1 MTSESL
7 LQSPLFNGPLFNG
20 MDAAAIDRQYNFRKL
35 VPEHPDYF
43 ARWEAQ
49 SAATRERLRGNLDI
63 PVGPHPRQT
72 VDVFPAGDG
81 APLLVFIHGGY
92 WRSLSKAM
100 HSFIAEPFVA
110 RGVTVAMIGYG
121 LCPDVTMDD
130 LIGHAQTGLDWIID
144 HAADPGP
151 SGFGAD
157 PRRLVLAGHSA
168 GGHLA
173 TTLLSRNP
181 DRALGAVSISGIYD
195 LEPLRH
201 FEVNDQLRLDA
212 DAARRLSPVH
222 TVPAPAP
229 LLVLALGS
237 NETDEMHRQQA
248 DQARAWAAAGNA
260 IQEFVEPG
268 ANHFSVVDRFAD
280 PDGALFRATMAMLR
294 GTAG

>member
-1 MTSESL
+1 MTSESPL
-7 LQSPLFNGPLFNG
+7 RSPLFNGPLFNG

-49 SAATRERLRGNLDI
+49 SAAARERLGGTYDI

-81 APLLVFIHGGY
+81 TPLLVFIHGGY
-92 WRSLSKAM
+92 WRALSKAM
-100 HSFIAEPFVA
+100 HSFVAEPFVA
-110 RGVTVAMIGYG
+110 RGVAVAMIGYG
-121 LCPDVTMDD
+121 LCPDVTMDA

-144 HAADPGP
+144 HAAD
-151 SGFGAD
+151 FGAD
-157 PRRLVLAGHSA
+157 SRRLVLAGHSA

-181 DRALGAVSISGIYD
+181 ERLLGAVSISGIYD
-195 LEPLRH
+195 LEPLLH

-212 DAARRLSPVH
+212 ESARRLSPVH

-237 NETDEMHRQQA
+237 EETDEMHRQQA

-260 IQEFVEPG
+260 IREFVEPG

-280 PDGALFRATMAMLR
+280 PDGALFGATMAMLR
-294 GTAG
+294 GPAG